1 MIISRTPFRIS
12 FFGGGTDFPDWY
24 INNNGNVISTTINKY
39 CYINIRKL
47 PPFFNYKYN
56 LRYSNIE
63 TVNKIN
69 EIKHP
74 SIKHCLLNFKNI
86 NHGLEIVHNADIPG
100 SSGIGSSS
108 AFTVGLLHCLY
119 FLSNNIPSK
128 KELALKAINIEQ
140 EKIKE
145 NVGSQDQTAVA
156 FGGLN
161 NIFFSKEKKIEVK
174 PIPIS
179 FENLEKFNK
188 SLVIFFTGF
197 TRNSSIISEEFIKN
211 IPKNRNALNEIA
223 SISYEAMSIFKNNK
237 IDLKKMGKLLN
248 ETWKIKKKLS
258 SLVSNN
264 FVEDVYLKGIKLGAY
279 GGKLMGAG
287 GGGFVL
293 FVVDP
298 KYRENF
304 INNFSNLLHVPIK
317 IDTTGSQIVYY
328 SREEL

>member
-24 INNNGNVISTTINKY
+24 IKNQGNVISTTINKY
-39 CYINIRKL
+39 CYINIRRL

-56 LRYSNIE
+56 LRYSKVETASNIK
-63 TVNKIN
+63 NIQ
-69 EIKHP
+69 HP
-74 SIKHCLLNFKNI
+74 SIKHCLLNFENI
-86 NHGLEIVHNADIPG
+86 KDGLEIVHHADIPG

-128 KELALKAINIEQ
+128 KELALKAISIEQ

-145 NVGSQDQTAVA
+145 NVGSQDQVAAA

-161 NIFFSKEKKIEVK
+161 NIIFSKEKKIEVK

-179 FENLEKFNK
+179 FQNLEKFNK

-197 TRNSSIISEEFIKN
+197 KRNSSIISEEFIKN
-211 IPKNRNALNEIA
+211 IPKNYHGLNEIS
-223 SISYEAMSIFKNNK
+223 SISHEAMSVFKNNK
-237 IDLKKMGKLLN
+237 IDLKKMGTLLN
-248 ETWKIKKKLS
+248 ETWNIKKKLS
-258 SLVSNN
+258 SLISN
-264 FVEDVYLKGIKLGAY
+264 DVIESIYNKGIKIGAH

-293 FVVDP
+293 FLVDP
-298 KYRENF
+298 EKRKNF
-304 INNFSNLLHVPIK
+304 IKQFTNLLHVPIK

-328 SREEL
+328 SRGEM